1 MNAQQSTIQ
10 RLGSKRVIE
19 QLLMQETFA
28 RYFELSGFLSHI
40 LKIYYICDICLM
52 MSMWFQ
58 GRGR

>member
-40 LKIYYICDICLM
+40 HLLVKNIDNVYVVSGKREID
-52 MSMWFQ
+52 
-58 GRGR
+58 